1 MVATL
6 PLKELLERLSS
17 LREEAW
23 KQLTARAMQRHYKA
37 HKSIALP
44 PNGVIYVEAGL
55 LKQYERTAREAAAI
69 NRFLTT
75 GQHIFIPAQPDNSY
89 IKTIIE
95 SKLWYWEEEVVHGLL
110 IAYPELYRLY
120 QLLRYRYDAL
130 LDIRIRILESKHTQK
145 LDLFHQHFH
154 EIRPYLRIKDVAN
167 YIGVHPN
174 YFSKLY
180 R

>member
-1 MVATL
+1 MQST
-6 PLKELLERLSS
+6 PSLKELLERLGS
-17 LREEAW
+17 LRDETW
-23 KQLTARAMQRHYKA
+23 QQLTARATQRHYKA
-37 HKSIALP
+37 HRSIFLP
-44 PNGVIYVEAGL
+44 PNGVIYVEGGV

-69 NRFLTT
+69 NRFLTV

-95 SKLWYWEEEVVHGLL
+95 SKLWYWDEEAVHGLL
-110 IAYPELYRLY
+110 LTYPELYRLY

-130 LDIRIRILESKHTQK
+130 LDIRMRILESKHTQK

-174 YFSKLY
+174 YVSKLY